1 MYPSVT
7 RKLQGPGKLQDG
19 QAISVLNAMQNR
31 SEGECLVQ
39 VSQELTKPTAAY
51 FDKVFV
57 MSEDE
62 AVRQNRLAMLR
73 DIGDL
78 PEGIINFAQLP
89 GF

>member
-1 MYPSVT
+1 MQS
-7 RKLQGPGKLQDG
+7 RSQG
-19 QAISVLNAMQNR
+19 VR
-31 SEGECLVQ
+31 LVQ
-39 VSQELTKPTAAY
+39 VSQELPEPTAAY

-78 PEGIINFAQLP
+78 PVGIINFAQLP

>member
-1 MYPSVT
+1 MKSW
-7 RKLQGPGKLQDG
+7 L
-19 QAISVLNAMQNR
+19 
-31 SEGECLVQ
+31 Q
-39 VSQELTKPTAAY
+39 VSQELVKPTAAY

-62 AVRQNRLAMLR
+62 AVRQNRLAALR

-78 PEGIINFAQLP
+78 PKGIINFAQLP

>member
-1 MYPSVT
+1 
-7 RKLQGPGKLQDG
+7 
-19 QAISVLNAMQNR
+19 MQSQ
-31 SEGECLVQ
+31 SEGEWSAQ
-39 VSQELTKPTAAY
+39 VSQELPKPTAAY

-73 DIGDL
+73 DIGNL
-78 PEGIINFAQLP
+78 PAGIIDFAQLP